1 MKILTLTFRFAMK
14 IMPINLLE
22 SVQEIQLLNELK
34 SIFIVEFIESFQEGL
49 SCFIVLEYCEV
60 A

>member
-14 IMPINLLE
+14 IMPINSAV
-22 SVQEIQLLNELK
+22 SVQEIQLLTQLK
-34 SIFIVEFIESFQEGL
+34 SIFIVEFIEYFQEGL
-49 SCFIVLEYCEV
+49 SSFIVLEYCEV